1 MAINPRLW
9 KVTFKGTFPYFEA
22 KLKNGAIAS
31 VAAWTGSVDRTTHA
45 TGSGATVTQLS
56 QCLAALIAD
65 LQSRGI
71 ITTH

>member
-9 KVTFKGTFPYFEA
+9 KPSFKGTFPFFEA

-31 VAAWTGSVDRTTHA
+31 VAQMTGTADRTTLA
-45 TGSGATVTQLS
+45 TSTASATD
-56 QCLAALIAD
+56 LAEYVMALVQD

-71 ITTH
+71 IQ

>member
-1 MAINPRLW
+1 MTYRPTVPTSRPW
-9 KVTFKGTFPYFEA
+9 FEA
-22 KLKNGAIAS
+22 KLRKGAIAS
-31 VAAWTGSVDRTTHA
+31 VAAWSGSLDRTTHA

-65 LQSRGI
+65 LQTRGI